1 VNLTLN
7 KIKKIIVS
15 GQLIPR
21 KDITALSTRLR
32 RRGNKIVFTNGVFDV
47 LHRGHISYLAKA
59 ASYGDVLIVGLNSD
73 QSVRRIKGKSRPFQ
87 SQRDRAEI
95 LLALRAVGFVVIF
108 GEDTPDKLIR
118 QIKPDVLVKGA
129 DYKLSEIVGA
139 EFVRSYGGRV
149 RRIRLTPGRSTS
161 RLLRK
166 LG

>member
-1 VNLTLN
+1 MP
-7 KIKKIIVS
+7 KKTIAP
-15 GQLIPR
+15 GQLVPR
-21 KDITALSTRLR
+21 KDITTLSTRLR
-32 RRGNKIVFTNGVFDV
+32 RRGKKIVFTNGVFDV
-47 LHRGHISYLAKA
+47 LHRGHISYLTKA
-59 ASYGDVLIVGLNSD
+59 ASFGDVLIVGLNSN
-73 QSVRRIKGKSRPFQ
+73 QSVRRIKGKSRPLQ

-95 LLALRAVGFVVIF
+95 LLALRAVDFVVIF

-118 QIKPDVLVKGA
+118 QVKPDVLVKGA

-166 LG
+166 IG